1 MNFNL
6 IPQEQYELLMSRID
20 TIHKEFSINKKNPK
34 EVIYDSQE
42 LMDLLK
48 ISKSTLQKMRDEGYI
63 GFSQVNGKFYYRQ
76 SDINEMLEKN
86 FKPAFR

>member
-20 TIHKEFSINKKNPK
+20 TIHKEFSKKQKNPK